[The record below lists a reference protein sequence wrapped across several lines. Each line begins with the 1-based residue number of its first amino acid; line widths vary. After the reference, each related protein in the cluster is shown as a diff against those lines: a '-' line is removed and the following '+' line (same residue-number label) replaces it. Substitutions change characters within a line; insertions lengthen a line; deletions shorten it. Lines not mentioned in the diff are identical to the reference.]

1 VRGRIDP
8 VLPVLDARSAM
19 LPTVRRKPGFGE
31 TLVSLPD
38 LAYLIVGADPLTR
51 VFLVRPPG
59 LEPGTSGLKV
69 CLIRYRRVRL
79 GPRRPIFRGFV
90 ILGSSGVQKILVRI
104 LVRFW

>member
-1 VRGRIDP
+1 MRGRIDP

-69 CLIRYRRVRL
+69 CLIRHRWVRL
-79 GPRRPIFRGFV
+79 RPKGPIFGGFV
-90 ILGSSGVQKILVRI
+90 MVESSWVRKILVRI